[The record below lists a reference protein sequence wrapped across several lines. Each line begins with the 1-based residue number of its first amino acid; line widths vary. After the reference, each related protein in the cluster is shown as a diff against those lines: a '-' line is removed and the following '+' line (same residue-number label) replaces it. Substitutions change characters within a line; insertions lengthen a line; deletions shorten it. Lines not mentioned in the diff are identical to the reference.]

1 MVNRIQKYIKKSVNS
16 IEKNSFARL
25 SCSKRNTLD
34 RLYTAE
40 TLKEWVEKRTLKQI
54 EIGFVP
60 TMGALHKGHISLIE
74 RAKSENDVVICSV
87 FVNPTQFN
95 NASDLTNYPRTIESD
110 IILLEEAGCDA
121 VFIPS
126 VTEMYPDYP
135 KKTTFVDVPLAPLN
149 EVMEGTFRKGHFEG
163 VVNVVYRLFDLVKPN
178 RAYFGLKDFQQV
190 AIIKHMVKYLK
201 LPVEIVPCSTMRT
214 DEGLAKSSRNARL
227 SDTEKEEALI
237 IYKTLQF
244 GKSLSLSTSPIEVR
258 EKMLEFFEK
267 GNLKLEYIE
276 IVNPDS
282 LESLSDKWVS
292 GAVCC
297 IAAYCGEVRLIDN
310 MQFIP

>member
-1 MVNRIQKYIKKSVNS
+1 M
-16 IEKNSFARL
+16 
-25 SCSKRNTLD
+25 D

-40 TLKEWVEKRTLKQI
+40 TLGKWVGNRTLKQI
-54 EIGFVP
+54 KIGFVP
-60 TMGALHKGHISLIE
+60 TMGALHKGHISLID

-110 IILLEEAGCDA
+110 VVLLEEAGCDA

-126 VTEMYPDYP
+126 ITEIYPDYP
-135 KKTTFVDVPLAPLN
+135 QETTFVDVPLAPLN
-149 EVMEGTFRKGHFEG
+149 EVMEGAFRKGHFEG

-178 RAYFGLKDFQQV
+178 SAYFGLKDFQQV
-190 AIIKHMVKYLK
+190 AIIKHMVSYLN
-201 LPVEIVPCSTMRT
+201 LPVQIVSCPTTRT
-214 DEGLAKSSRNARL
+214 IEGLAKSSRNARL
-227 SDTEKEEALI
+227 TEEHKKEALI
-237 IYKTLQF
+237 IYNTLQL
-244 GKSLSLSTSPIEVR
+244 GKSMAYSTTPDEVR
-258 EKMLEFFEK
+258 EKMLGFFNK

-276 IVNPDS
+276 IVNPNT